1 MGPSFAELEFTDS
14 ALRHGFG
21 PGDVGQLIRR
31 RPLILRSRR
40 GEENVYELLGR
51 NAAGEYLHV
60 VGRRQIR
67 NGKRSFLVF
76 HVSGMNERDRRRYRA
91 VRRGRDG

>member
-1 MGPSFAELEFTDS
+1 MGPSFAALEFSDS

-21 PGDVGQLIRR
+21 PEDVRQLIRR
-31 RPLILRSRR
+31 RPLVLRSRR

-60 VGRRQIR
+60 VGRRQVR
-67 NGKRSFLVF
+67 NGGRTFLG
-76 HVSGMNERDRRRYRA
+76 STSLE
-91 VRRGRDG
+91 